1 MAETKE
7 AKTEKKEIKAATKGS
22 PAESTREGEREI
34 KKETVEKA
42 KPKTVEKKE
51 TKTEKNT
58 EKKEETK
65 AIKEKKEAP
74 KPKKEKKSRKIII
87 KKTEKT
93 IEQRAIVQRKKSLPT
108 YRGRFGKRSVRKKS
122 KDKWNKWRFPRGID
136 VSHVMSDG
144 YNPKEGFRT
153 PRIIRDVHPSG
164 YNEVTV
170 KTIKDLELVKDNY
183 AIRVLAGIGRQKK
196 LAIVDKA
203 IEKGIKVLNP

>member
-1 MAETKE
+1 MKMAEQKE
-7 AKTEKKEIKAATKGS
+7 TKTEKKEIKA
-22 PAESTREGEREI
+22 EI

-42 KPKTVEKKE
+42 KPKTVEKK
-51 TKTEKNT
+51 TTEKVKETTN
-58 EKKEETK
+58 KEETK
-65 AIKEKKEAP
+65 AVEEKKNAP

-153 PRIIRDVHPSG
+153 PRTIRDIHPSG

-170 KTIKDLELVKDNY
+170 KTIKDLEFVKDDY